1 MADPV
6 GAHGGPA
13 PGPTDARTAILR
25 VPNRDVVLEVGLVGT
40 AGTVE
45 GALAGSGGYYDAPLM
60 LAMERRLRPDSVAL
74 DIGANVGTVALVL
87 GALCPKGRV
96 YAFEPAAVT
105 FGHLAENLRRNGMA
119 HVTPVRLGA
128 WDAAGTLAMSFT
140 PANPGGSFISTTGVA
155 EGVREAVTT
164 VRIDDWVRR
173 QNLARLD
180 LIKVDVEGA
189 ELRTL
194 RGAVASISRFR
205 PDLFMEINPITL
217 RRFGDTDHRAV
228 FDFLQV
234 LFPSV
239 GHVRADGTTE
249 PIRNASHLDAL
260 LAAHGLLMACGTF
273 GALPVAPTSRWRV
286 GLLGRVADGLAART
300 AERRCPADGFVVE
313 PAGRLAAAVH
323 QVRGAPNQEVPVPV
337 SVTNSGRAWWSSGF
351 ASHPVSLGYRW
362 RSAAGAWVD
371 GGRRVPLPHPVS
383 PAGHAD
389 LVCPLRLPGQPGEHV
404 AVVSLVQDGLTWF
417 ADVTPALGAE
427 VTALV
432 QPSTG

>member
-273 GALPVAPTSRWRV
+273 GALPGRADLALAGGTPGPGGRRTGGPDGRAPV
-286 GLLGRVADGLAART
+286 PGRRI
-300 AERRCPADGFVVE
+300 RRR
-313 PAGRLAAAVH
+313 AGRPIVAAVH

-362 RSAAGAWVD
+362 RSATGAWVD